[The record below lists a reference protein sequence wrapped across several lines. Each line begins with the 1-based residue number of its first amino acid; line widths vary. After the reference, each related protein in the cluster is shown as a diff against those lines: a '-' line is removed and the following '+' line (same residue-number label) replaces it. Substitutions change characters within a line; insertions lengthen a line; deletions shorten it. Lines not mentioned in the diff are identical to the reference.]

1 MEVAGAHVAHIRSKV
16 TSFIKSL
23 LIIHRSTIW
32 SPSLWELRLLA
43 FASRVSH
50 SSSRGSGHAYV
61 ASWNL
66 SVLGHLIA
74 PSKLLAS
81 MAILIALAHDKLG
94 VVDKVVAITA
104 IVIAMVGTHVVC
116 RVSIVVIVASIAV
129 VLIIAAYRLH
139 RHALMHV
146 EIATEVHLRG
156 SQWAS
161 ICTHVLNWLVSVSL
175 LAITVHHLLLSLVR
189 RIRLVLIATV
199 LIVWFRWLAAGVI
212 LCLDCLL
219 RFLIGLVS
227 CNSLPSSFVRVT
239 VHAFKVVVG
248 GTVLRASIIA
258 AIVLNKV
265 STTIVVAYRSRISE
279 EILWVFI
286 SSLWRPRVIIVRLR
300 TSRCCSRCRVL

>member
-1 MEVAGAHVAHIRSKV
+1 M
-16 TSFIKSL
+16 
-23 LIIHRSTIW
+23 
-32 SPSLWELRLLA
+32 
-43 FASRVSH
+43 
-50 SSSRGSGHAYV
+50 
-61 ASWNL
+61 
-66 SVLGHLIA
+66 
-74 PSKLLAS
+74 
-81 MAILIALAHDKLG
+81 
-94 VVDKVVAITA
+94 
-104 IVIAMVGTHVVC
+104 
-116 RVSIVVIVASIAV
+116 
-129 VLIIAAYRLH
+129 
-139 RHALMHV
+139 
-146 EIATEVHLRG
+146 
-156 SQWAS
+156 
-161 ICTHVLNWLVSVSL
+161 

-279 EILWVFI
+279 EIL
-286 SSLWRPRVIIVRLR
+286 
-300 TSRCCSRCRVL
+300 